1 MALRLAQLSEILP
14 AGRRSFEVRRASV
27 ISQPPWLPEDS
38 GALDPPQGRRSTTRC
53 ALRIPWRPQ
62 TAISAAWRH
71 REDAVAGRYGPS
83 KHRRA
88 LKTSSKKFARQNAGR
103 IRIRP

>member
-38 GALDPPQGRRSTTRC
+38 GALDPPKAGARQRAARCEFPGDRR
-53 ALRIPWRPQ
+53 P
-62 TAISAAWRH
+62 AILAAWRH
-71 REDAVAGRYGPS
+71 REDAAAGRYGPS